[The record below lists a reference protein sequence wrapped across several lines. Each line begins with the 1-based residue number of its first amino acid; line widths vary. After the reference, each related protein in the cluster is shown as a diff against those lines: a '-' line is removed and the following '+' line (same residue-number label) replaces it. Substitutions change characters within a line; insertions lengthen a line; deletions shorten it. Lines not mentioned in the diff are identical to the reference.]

1 MSGTLIILTM
11 LIKDL
16 QVQDLKRF
24 WTHIIYLT
32 EGKPFEI
39 GSWSPKGERVEQ
51 TDFSAP
57 NQMKDFG

>member
-1 MSGTLIILTM
+1 MNGTLIIL
-11 LIKDL
+11 DYAH
-16 QVQDLKRF
+16 KRLTSSRPQGF

-51 TDFSAP
+51 TDFP
-57 NQMKDFG
+57 PRTRKDFG